1 MVGVAAAAG
10 EPQEDAA
17 EDLEAEEE
25 EEEEAEDE
33 TTNMNPSDRDVA
45 D

>member
-1 MVGVAAAAG
+1 MGVAAAAG
-10 EPQEDAA
+10 EPQEDAT

-25 EEEEAEDE
+25 EEAEEE